1 MRAKTDYLVIGAGA
15 MGMAFADTLLTETD
29 FTLTIVDRY
38 HRPGGHWTTA
48 YPFVRLHQPSAFYGV
63 NSKALGNDSVD
74 QVGWN
79 KGLYELATCDE
90 VCAYFGQ
97 VMTQQLLPSG
107 RVSYFPLCEYLGEG
121 RFQSVLTEE
130 LFEVDVRRRVVD
142 ATYMRVTVP
151 SMRPPPYRVAAGVRC
166 IPPNELVKVKSSYRR
181 YIIVGAG
188 KTGIDTC
195 LWLLANG
202 VEPSQL
208 TWIMA
213 RDSWL
218 IDRSMVQPGR
228 EFSEATQAI
237 MAAQGAAIME
247 ATSVDDLLDRV
258 VATGSLLRFSEDVR
272 PTMYRCASVSPAE
285 LEQLRKIED
294 IVRLGRVRSLEENSM
309 VLDGGRVP
317 AVPNSL
323 YIDCS
328 ADGLER
334 RPPLP
339 VFDSRAIRLQAVRY
353 CQQVFSA
360 AFVAHVEGAY
370 TEDAIKNDLCRPIPH
385 PDDTLDWLRTT
396 RSTYESMLR
405 WNEDPGLL
413 DWLAKS
419 RLDWFGRMS
428 PPLPADPTERAGT
441 LENVRQSIAPLIVKL
456 DQLLETHRGH
466 TPGVPRAA

>member
-1 MRAKTDYLVIGAGA
+1 MRTKTDYLVVGAGA
-15 MGMAFADTLLTETD
+15 MGMAFADTLLAETD
-29 FTLTIVDRY
+29 CTLTIVDRY

-79 KGLYELATCDE
+79 KGLYELASCDE

-97 VMTQQLLPSG
+97 VMTQRFLPSG
-107 RVSYFPLCEYLGEG
+107 RVSYFPLCEYLGDE
-121 RFQSVLTEE
+121 RFQSLLTGRS
-130 LFEVDVRRRVVD
+130 FEVEVGRRVVD

-151 SMRPPPYRVAAGVRC
+151 SMRPPPYEVASGVRC
-166 IPPNELVKVKSSYRR
+166 VSPNEVAKIKSTYRR
-181 YIIVGAG
+181 YTVIGAG

-202 VEPSQL
+202 VDPALL

-218 IDRSMVQPGR
+218 IDRSMVQPGS
-228 EFSEATQAI
+228 EFTEATQRI
-237 MAAQGAAIME
+237 MAAQGAAIMD

-258 VATGSLLRFSEDVR
+258 VASGSLLRFSEAVR
-272 PTMYRCASVSPAE
+272 PTMYRCASVAPAE
-285 LEQLRKIED
+285 LEQLRRIED
-294 IVRLGRVRSLEENSM
+294 IVRMGRVRRLEENAI
-309 VLDGGRVP
+309 VLDGGTVP
-317 AVPNSL
+317 AAGDTL
-323 YIDCS
+323 YVDCS

-334 RPPLP
+334 RPAVP
-339 VFDSRAIRLQAVRY
+339 VFDGRTIRLQAVRY

-360 AFVAHVEGAY
+360 AFAAHVEAAY
-370 TEDAIKNDLCRPIPH
+370 ADDAVKNDLCRPIPH

-396 RSTYESMLR
+396 RSTYETMLR
-405 WNEDPGLL
+405 WNQEPELL
-413 DWLAKS
+413 DWLARS

-428 PPLPADPTERAGT
+428 PPLPADPAERAGT
-441 LENVRQSIAPLIVKL
+441 LEKVRLGIEPLIAKL
-456 DQLLETHRGH
+456 SQLLDAHRAS
-466 TPGVPRAA
+466 VPSTAGAA

>member
-1 MRAKTDYLVIGAGA
+1 MRTKTDYLVVGAGA

-29 FTLTIVDRY
+29 CTLTIVDRY

-63 NSKALGNDSVD
+63 NSKALGNDTVD

-79 KGLYELATCDE
+79 KGLYELASCDE

-97 VMTQQLLPSG
+97 VMTQRFLPSG
-107 RVSYFPLCEYLGEG
+107 RVSYFPLCEYFGDG
-121 RFQSVLTEE
+121 RFRSTLTGQP
-130 LFEVDVRRRVVD
+130 FEVEVRRRVVD

-151 SMRPPPYRVAAGVRC
+151 SMRPPPYHVAAGVRC
-166 IPPNELVKVKSSYRR
+166 VAPNELAKIKSAYRR
-181 YIIVGAG
+181 YAVIGAG

-202 VEPSQL
+202 VDPSLL
-208 TWIMA
+208 TWIMP

-228 EFSEATQAI
+228 EFTEATQRI
-237 MAAQGAAIME
+237 MSAQGAAIMD

-258 VATGSLLRFSEDVR
+258 VASGALLRFSADVR

-285 LEQLRKIED
+285 LEQLRRIED
-294 IVRLGRVRSLEENSM
+294 VVRLGRVRRLEEGAI
-309 VLDGGRVP
+309 VLDGGSVP
-317 AVPNSL
+317 AAASTL
-323 YIDCS
+323 YVDCS

-334 RPPLP
+334 RPALP
-339 VFDSRAIRLQAVRY
+339 VFDGQTITLQAVRY

-360 AFVAHVEGAY
+360 ALVAHVEGAY
-370 TEDAIKNDLCRPIPH
+370 ADDAVKNDLCRPIPH

-396 RSTYESMLR
+396 RSTYETVLR
-405 WNEDPGLL
+405 WNQDAELL
-413 DWLAKS
+413 DWLAQS

-428 PPLPADPTERAGT
+428 PPLPVDRAERASALDAVRLA
-441 LENVRQSIAPLIVKL
+441 LEPLIGKL
-456 DQLLETHRGH
+456 SQLLDAHRASV
-466 TPGVPRAA
+466 PSAVGVI